1 MSNSNLT
8 IDPMALYKTTEKL
21 ETPAEALLQAKRH
34 FATGMSAIRAEP
46 WGDDEIGHA
55 FADGK
60 DGYVAVSA
68 ELIKAI
74 DNLITG
80 LGNVTD
86 KIKLTTDQYV
96 KTEYLN
102 SQ

>member
-8 IDPMALYKTTEKL
+8 VDPLALYKTSEKL
-21 ETPAEALLQAKRH
+21 ETPAEAIYRAKQH
-34 FATGMSAIRAEP
+34 FLTGMSGIRAEP

-60 DGYVAVSA
+60 DGYVVVSA
-68 ELIKAI
+68 EILKSI

-86 KIKLTTDQYV
+86 KVKLTADQYV